1 MLFRDLQIG
10 RCRHDENFTEVVRT
24 NLNRLIC
31 WINSVDAGTM
41 SQSSSGAQSKI
52 KNRTITK
59 SSFQCQSKLK
69 PVLQIEHEFAKFKSP
84 IWSKLKK
91 EKFCSELSKS
101 LKLLKL
107 ENWTCTFMNCC
118 PEFLVWELTKHTER
132 TLKFKPASF
141 RLYEYNHR
149 IQFIE
154 HYSLNTA
161 NCSRTHIARACHEHF
176 EKNYSKLFFA
186 NRLKNR
192 HDARSTAD

>member
-31 WINSVDAGTM
+31 WINSVDAGTL

-52 KNRTITK
+52 KNRTITE

-107 ENWTCTFMNCC
+107 ENWTCTFMNCLSGVFSLRIDQTHRANFEIQTRFI
-118 PEFLVWELTKHTER
+118 PALWIQSSNTIHR
-132 TLKFKPASF
+132 TL
-141 RLYEYNHR
+141 
-149 IQFIE
+149 FIE
-154 HYSLNTA
+154 HGELFSDA
-161 NCSRTHIARACHEHF
+161 HRQSVSRTLR
-176 EKNYSKLFFA
+176 KKLFKTFFREPLEEPA
-186 NRLKNR
+186 WC
-192 HDARSTAD
+192 